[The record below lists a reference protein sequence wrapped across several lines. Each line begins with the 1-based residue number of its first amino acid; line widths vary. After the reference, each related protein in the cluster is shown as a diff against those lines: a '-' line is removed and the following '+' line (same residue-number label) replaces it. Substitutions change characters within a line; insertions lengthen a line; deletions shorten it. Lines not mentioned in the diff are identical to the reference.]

1 MCKFFQP
8 PDFYSGGLCS
18 DFVAH
23 RRRLSNHMKMNMD
36 THKFFRG
43 QLVEVRS
50 EEEISRMLDAD
61 GKFDGVP
68 FMPEMVKYCGR
79 QARVYRRA
87 NKTCVEGDG
96 TRGMRD
102 TVFLENL
109 RCDGEFHDG
118 CQRDCSLFWKEAWL
132 KPVEDGERRSETKNN
147 VVNGTVKLLGSLRT
161 QVSDRYYCQSTELF
175 SATSPLSRW
184 NIWQFVEELRNRELS
199 ISHFFLILYR
209 TIRHRLLGF
218 EEVGSIVGAQK
229 KSTRV
234 DLDLK
239 SGDWVKVK
247 EAEEIRSTLD
257 AGRKN
262 FGLEF
267 VPVMSEYIG
276 RTYQVDKPVHK
287 IIIEGTGRMVR
298 LKNTVSLQNVRCKG
312 LCVKNCPRN
321 SSLYWREAWLERADK
336 DSGFIT

>member
-1 MCKFFQP
+1 
-8 PDFYSGGLCS
+8 
-18 DFVAH
+18 
-23 RRRLSNHMKMNMD
+23 MD
-36 THKFFRG
+36 TNKFFRG

-50 EEEISRMLDAD
+50 EEEISKMLDSN

-68 FMPEMVKYCGR
+68 FMPEMVKYCGT

-118 CQRDCSLFWKEAWL
+118 CQRDCAFFWKEAWL
-132 KPVEDGERRSETKNN
+132 KPVQDGVRPQEIKDSGLKSA
-147 VVNGTVKLLGSLRT
+147 GGLLGLLPT
-161 QVSDRYYCQSTELF
+161 KVSDRYYCQSTELF

-184 NIWQFVEELRNRELS
+184 NIGQFVEEVRNSELS
-199 ISHFFLILYR
+199 ISDFALILFR
-209 TIRHRLLGF
+209 TVRHRLLGF
-218 EEVGSIVGAQK
+218 AEVGSIVGVQK
-229 KSTRV
+229 KSTRI
-234 DLDLK
+234 DLGLK
-239 SGDWVKVK
+239 SGEWVKVK

-276 RTYQVDKPVHK
+276 GQYQVDKPVQK
-287 IIIEGTGRMVR
+287 IIIEGTGHMVR
-298 LKNTVSLQNVRCKG
+298 LKNTVSLQDVRCKG

-321 SSLYWREAWLERADK
+321 SSLYWREAWLERAEG
-336 DSGFIT
+336 GFNSPSLHDRKP